1 MLKRRNNL
9 HQGVVR
15 RIGNKNGSSVLTYAG
30 YCAHILFEWDQKN
43 EEPSR
48 AYNRKIWDTF
58 SKLDEMLED
67 VQRRRFM
74 LCGDDTIRRRKA
86 MKSPIGSGFDF
97 TIVIAER
104 VLLNCVLISLQ
115 MAAPTSANLIM
126 KTHLR
131 MHSQVVSISY
141 AELTR
146 MEAEADVQWDNY
158 DSEIIVYPVFVN
170 KDATGFCIAVVRR
183 DPHAATTSLRP
194 SKKSWNQN
202 V

>member
-1 MLKRRNNL
+1 
-9 HQGVVR
+9 
-15 RIGNKNGSSVLTYAG
+15 
-30 YCAHILFEWDQKN
+30 
-43 EEPSR
+43 
-48 AYNRKIWDTF
+48 
-58 SKLDEMLED
+58 
-67 VQRRRFM
+67 M

-131 MHSQVVSISY
+131 MHGQVISISY

-146 MEAEADVQWDNY
+146 MEAEPNVQPHIY

-170 KDATGFCIAVVRR
+170 KDATRLCIAVVRR
-183 DPHAATTSLRP
+183 TQHAATTFLRP